1 MIYKLN
7 KKGETLIEVITALTS
22 LVLAGV
28 AAVTVIISMMQ
39 SNAISKEYLIAQNL
53 AREGIEGVI
62 TIRNTNWLRFPSTKS
77 TDWLCVNVD
86 NDNSC
91 DQTIY
96 QGNYILDRN
105 VNNLGEGFTLARVE
119 LDLDLS
125 NGLDSQ
131 FQLTKK
137 QGGDVELYSHWTD
150 STDQSPVFYRMITF
164 EQIGTTND
172 KYKVTA
178 KIQWKNGS
186 KINEYK
192 LSSIITNYA
201 K

>member
-77 TDWLCVNVD
+77 TDWLCV
-86 NDNSC
+86 SA
-91 DQTIY
+91 
-96 QGNYILDRN
+96 
-105 VNNLGEGFTLARVE
+105 NLNPLNCTARVNI
-119 LDLDLS
+119 S
-125 NGLDSQ
+125 NNYRLNYKNNEFILEEKASKTIAPETGNI
-131 FQLTKK
+131 FQLNLYV
-137 QGGDVELYSHWTD
+137 QGSTLLYTHESGE
-150 STDQSPVFYRMITF
+150 SSGFYRMITF
-164 EQIGTTND
+164 ETIDTSTD

-178 KIQWKNGS
+178 TVQWMNRS
-186 KINEYK
+186 KVNEYK

>member
-77 TDWLCVNVD
+77 TDWLCLNADSNPV
-86 NDNSC
+86 SC
-91 DQTIY
+91 TETVAITNHY
-96 QGNYILDRN
+96 RLNYKNNEFILENEASTPIAPETGN
-105 VNNLGEGFTLARVE
+105 A
-119 LDLDLS
+119 
-125 NGLDSQ
+125 
-131 FQLTKK
+131 FQLNLTSTS
-137 QGGDVELYSHWTD
+137 LYTHESGEN
-150 STDQSPVFYRMITF
+150 SGFYRMITF
-164 EQIGTTND
+164 EQIDGSTD

-178 KIQWKNGS
+178 TVQWMNRS
-186 KINEYK
+186 KVNEYK

>member
-77 TDWLCVNVD
+77 TDWLCVSA
-86 NDNSC
+86 NSNPVSC
-91 DQTIY
+91 TETVARTNHYRLNYKNNEFILENEASTPIAPET
-96 QGNYILDRN
+96 GN
-105 VNNLGEGFTLARVE
+105 A
-119 LDLDLS
+119 
-125 NGLDSQ
+125 
-131 FQLTKK
+131 FQLNLTSTS
-137 QGGDVELYSHWTD
+137 LYTHESGEN
-150 STDQSPVFYRMITF
+150 SGFYRMITF
-164 EQIGTTND
+164 EQIDGSPD

-178 KIQWKNGS
+178 TVQWMNRS
-186 KINEYK
+186 KVNEYK

>member
-62 TIRNTNWLRFPSTKS
+62 TIRNTNWLRFPSTKDA
-77 TDWLCVNVD
+77 DWLCVNANLNPVTCTTRVD
-86 NDNSC
+86 ITNNYRLNYKNNKFILENEAS
-91 DQTIY
+91 TPIAPET
-96 QGNYILDRN
+96 GN
-105 VNNLGEGFTLARVE
+105 A
-119 LDLDLS
+119 
-125 NGLDSQ
+125 
-131 FQLTKK
+131 FQLNLTSTS
-137 QGGDVELYSHWTD
+137 LYTHESGEN
-150 STDQSPVFYRMITF
+150 SGFYRMIKF
-164 EQIGTTND
+164 EQIDGSTD

-178 KIQWKNGS
+178 TVQWMNRS
-186 KINEYK
+186 KVNEYK